1 MRAGAPG
8 SRRPIAGQP
17 PGSLGVE
24 TAGEKLRMTFR
35 ALLALASRLAKYDYN
50 PVTMDKSPKTIPAG
64 EFKARCLALL
74 DEVAETGKP
83 LLVTKR
89 GKPVARVVPVEAP
102 PGLLHSVKKEKDLVS
117 PIEEKWDAAS

>member
-1 MRAGAPG
+1 MESVFREQGQRHPGAF
-8 SRRPIAGQP
+8 ACW
-17 PGSLGVE
+17 LE
-24 TAGEKLRMTFR
+24 
-35 ALLALASRLAKYDYN
+35 YDYN
-50 PVTMDKSPKTIPAG
+50 RMTMTKSLKTVPAG

-102 PGLLHSVKKEKDLVS
+102 PGLLHSVKKERDLVS
-117 PIEEKWDAAS
+117 PIGEKWDAAP